1 MSHFL
6 VVPTNRAWDS
16 PLEPLAAELQAFP
29 GLTFVLLD
37 SSPDP
42 EPNAARLEELP
53 RALHLTLP
61 WLVDFCQAVGGSL
74 ADSLRPGPVANYGK
88 VANLVAL
95 VGAALG
101 ATTLSRR
108 DADELLVA
116 RAEGGWWFPVEREV
130 ALLTGPEAPYLAG
143 TVHFGDCDCDVDH
156 IYRTGGSEL
165 MAELGSLL
173 GLELD
178 FADPAVKAALKHPP
192 PETMEDWARVAP
204 GQSVYPGLCTDRG
217 LFRHLPVAPAEE
229 TPDVDNLPVALA
241 LAAGWPLGAHGRV
254 LEHRHPPGRD
264 DSVYWWRLARAIDY
278 NALYAPVFQA
288 ARQQRPQTPEELAR
302 LVGSVPRA
310 EDRARRLELQER
322 FAAFLARLYPERGLA
337 ARIESEKQDC
347 LAAVDEGAARHLE
360 LLARWPELIERAA
373 RHSP

>member
-1 MSHFL
+1 MSHIL
-6 VVPTNRAWDS
+6 VVPTNRAWES
-16 PLEPLAAELQAFP
+16 PLEPLSAELEAFP
-29 GLTFVLLD
+29 ELTFVLLD

-42 EPNAARLEELP
+42 EPNAARVGELP
-53 RALHLTLP
+53 RARHLTLP
-61 WLVDFCQAVGGSL
+61 WLLDFCLAVGGSL
-74 ADSLRPGPVANYGK
+74 SASLQPGPVANYGK

-143 TVHFGDCDCDVDH
+143 TVHFGDCDCDVDR

-165 MAELGSLL
+165 MAELGRLL

-192 PETMEDWARVAP
+192 PARMEDWARVAP

-241 LAAGWPLGAHGRV
+241 LGAGWALGAHGRV

-288 ARQQRPQTPEELAR
+288 VRQERPQGPEELAR
-302 LVGSVPRA
+302 LVGSAPRA
-310 EDRARRLELQER
+310 EDRAPRLELQER
-322 FAAFLARLYPERGLA
+322 FAAFLSRLYPERDLA
-337 ARIESEKQDC
+337 ARIESEKEDC

-360 LLARWPELIERAA
+360 LLSRWPELIATAA